1 MHHNTDVQR
10 QGLLHDPTASI
21 DQLTSSIK
29 LDIITLKKQIE
40 ELATVQMSS
49 RHGSRDSRQES
60 LHTGH
65 VVTQLQSVLL
75 DTTRSFGNVLKDRSE
90 RLQERQ
96 DRRGHFGSAAT
107 SALGRP
113 LNIDSPLR
121 FRGSGGEGGGG
132 GAASGGG
139 DAMRPQGILQLTQ
152 LREPSVAYASSR
164 ANAVSEIESNIHELG
179 GIFEQLNLMVM
190 EQGEVV
196 QRIDDNLET
205 TLDNVSAGENELL
218 KYFRSM
224 GGGKWLVFKVA
235 MVLLIFLVFFIT
247 FFV

>member
-1 MHHNTDVQR
+1 MQ
-10 QGLLHDPTASI
+10 Q
-21 DQLTSSIK
+21 
-29 LDIITLKKQIE
+29 
-40 ELATVQMSS
+40 SS

-60 LHTGH
+60 QHTGH

-75 DTTRSFGNVLKDRSE
+75 DTTRSFGNVLKDRSQ

-96 DRRGHFGSAAT
+96 DRRGRFGSAAT

-113 LNIDSPLR
+113 LNIDSPLCI
-121 FRGSGGEGGGG
+121 SGGEGGGG
-132 GAASGGG
+132 AGSGGGGGGGG

-152 LREPSVAYASSR
+152 LREPSIAYASSR
-164 ANAVSEIESNIHELG
+164 ANAVSDIESNIQELG

-196 QRIDDNLET
+196 QRIDDNLEM

-218 KYFRSM
+218 KYLRSM
-224 GGGKWLVFKVA
+224 GSGKWLIFKVM
-235 MVLLIFLVFFIT
+235 MVLLVFLVFFIT